1 MYKENFPYTHA
12 GLWLT
17 TLLHQFPQ
25 CNRGQLYMERF
36 CEACLSLKEQD
47 SIQDFT
53 VWEKNSPKDCM
64 GVDVTIT
71 IDGKEIDFQVTSS
84 LKNADK
90 HIKTNNKHPER
101 GTVRIVY
108 VREGNNQVMKS
119 ISNLEKEILR
129 KAALNFNKK

>member
-1 MYKENFPYTHA
+1 
-12 GLWLT
+12 
-17 TLLHQFPQ
+17 
-25 CNRGQLYMERF
+25 
-36 CEACLSLKEQD
+36 
-47 SIQDFT
+47 
-53 VWEKNSPKDCM
+53 M

-119 ISNLEKEILR
+119 VSNLEKEILR